1 MASNHP
7 VHSVLFDNSAAAN
20 AGGYYGA
27 PPAPQNPNGDNLQFY
42 SSSYDDQYSSSYYND
57 GSAPP
62 PAGDIR
68 SSNYDYASG
77 GSSIWSALGT
87 GGFADEPPLLE
98 ELGINF
104 GHIKTK
110 SLTVLN
116 PFRRVPDTIMDDAD
130 LAGPLLFLKKRPTDR
145 NMPPKIEAFVPESK
159 LYTELSEFE
168 KTLDATI
175 MRKRLDVQEALGKPT
190 KVRRTLRIFLSNT
203 SADQVSSHQNTDD
216 EHAFDL
222 NSGNA
227 PSWTLKV
234 EGRLLD
240 PPVPT
245 KKAQPIQKFTSF
257 FRSITVDLIR
267 DPNLYPEGNMIVWE
281 KQPNAADFDGIEM
294 KRKGDTNVQVRIVLD
309 PEYNPQKFKLSPA
322 LSDMLDMKL
331 ETKPQIVMGLWNYVK
346 HHKLQDAEDKRIIHC
361 DPKMAQLFGAPQ
373 IFFSQLPELINHHM
387 TRPDPIVLNYTIRV
401 DKEFHQSPK
410 AYDVDVE
417 LDSVVRQKML
427 NIVSSTQ
434 AQKEIMGLDDK
445 IVQCVQSINNSKIK
459 RDFLMQFAQH
469 PVEFINKWIASQ
481 ARDLET
487 QQRMQELMN
496 AQRGQ

>member
-1 MASNHP
+1 MQQPPQPGFQHP
-7 VHSVLFDNSAAAN
+7 GMVQP
-20 AGGYYGA
+20 GMI
-27 PPAPQNPNGDNLQFY
+27 PQPGMPTGNVQFRKRP
-42 SSSYDDQYSSSYYND
+42 SETDSL
-57 GSAPP
+57 AK
-62 PAGDIR
+62 
-68 SSNYDYASG
+68 
-77 GSSIWSALGT
+77 
-87 GGFADEPPLLE
+87 
-98 ELGINF
+98 
-104 GHIKTK
+104 HIK
-110 SLTVLN
+110 
-116 PFRRVPDTIMDDAD
+116 
-130 LAGPLLFLKKRPTDR
+130 KKRPTDR

-203 SADQVSSHQNTDD
+203 SADQVSSHQNPED
-216 EHAFDL
+216 ETTFDL

-227 PSWTLKV
+227 PSWTLKI

-361 DPKMAQLFGAPQ
+361 DPKMAQLFCVPQ

-434 AQKEIMGLDDK
+434 AQKEIMTLDDK

-481 ARDLET
+481 ARDLEVILGETKVNLEEMRQTDFYKQPWVKEAVFHYLTAKT